1 MTPSPARCPAARR
14 WPAMA
19 LAPAL
24 VVCLATPLAPLRAHE
39 GHDHGEP
46 PAAEL
51 LPVLAPRAE
60 ATGDAVELLVVI
72 DGGQL
77 TLYLDRFDT
86 NEPITGARIEVESG
100 RFTGVA
106 SSLGDGVYRMPAAP
120 LQQPG
125 EHALVF
131 TVQVGDQAD
140 LLETTLKVPPPDAAQ
155 ATARAAAAAAGPAG
169 WRAAVP
175 VALGVLLGGVALWG
189 VSTLVARGRRRP
201 APMPDPRPAPDGGS
215 VA

>member
-1 MTPSPARCPAARR
+1 MTTPHARWPAARR
-14 WPAMA
+14 WPSIA
-19 LAPAL
+19 LALAL
-24 VVCLATPLAPLRAHE
+24 AVGLATPLAPLRAHE

-60 ATGDAVELLVVI
+60 AAGDAVELLVVI
-72 DGGQL
+72 DAGQL

-86 NEPITGARIEVESG
+86 NEPVTGARIEVESG

-131 TVQVGDQAD
+131 TVQFGDQAD
-140 LLETTLKVPPPDAAQ
+140 LLETTLKVAPPDAAV
-155 ATARAAAAAAGPAG
+155 AMTRAAAAGPAG

-175 VALGVLLGGVALWG
+175 VALSVVLGGVALWAL
-189 VSTLVARGRRRP
+189 SALAARWRRRP
-201 APMPDPRPAPDGGS
+201 GTVPNPRPASGDGS